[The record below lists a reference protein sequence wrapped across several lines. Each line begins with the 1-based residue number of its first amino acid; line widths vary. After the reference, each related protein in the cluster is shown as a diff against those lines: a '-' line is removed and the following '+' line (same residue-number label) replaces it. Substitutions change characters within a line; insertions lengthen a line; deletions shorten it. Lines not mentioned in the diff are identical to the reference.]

1 MPTANRP
8 VNLDLTTIRFP
19 LTAIAS
25 ILHRI
30 SGVGLFVLAPL
41 IIWFWSLSLRDAS
54 GFVSVSALIQST
66 GIKVLLWL
74 FLAAL
79 FYHLVAGIKHLL
91 MDWGYGEEIASAN
104 RATVVSLTIFVLLIV
119 FAGVWLWQV

>member
-54 GFVSVSALIQST
+54 GFASVSALIQSA

-104 RATVVSLTIFVLLIV
+104 RATIVSLTIFVLLIV

>member
-54 GFVSVSALIQST
+54 GFASVSALIQGA
-66 GIKVLLWL
+66 GIKLLLWL

-104 RATVVSLTIFVLLIV
+104 RATIVSLTIFILLII

>member
-54 GFVSVSALIQST
+54 GFVSVSALIQSA

-79 FYHLVAGIKHLL
+79 FYHLVAGIKHLF